1 MSLSPSPE
9 LSDLHAALNGWTLP
23 RWRQLPKVDLYMD
36 QVLLLMEKYL
46 RSATGERV
54 VTSAMINNYVK
65 MGALPPP
72 ERKKYNKRHLSR
84 LIVIC
89 SLKNVLPIASVSGLI
104 ELELQQKSEV
114 EFYDS
119 FCDAFEEACRDAA
132 ARIPLKDK
140 GGLLLKSALR
150 CQAEQFFCTLALQQL
165 ASPAKTEKAGPTA
178 EKQAP

>member
-1 MSLSPSPE
+1 M
-9 LSDLHAALNGWTLP
+9 
-23 RWRQLPKVDLYMD
+23 
-36 QVLLLMEKYL
+36 
-46 RSATGERV
+46 
-54 VTSAMINNYVK
+54 
-65 MGALPPP
+65 
-72 ERKKYNKRHLSR
+72 
-84 LIVIC
+84 IC

-104 ELELQQKSEV
+104 KLELQQKSEV